1 MNSEEKNKKIY
12 KTGAIASVIV
22 ICLTLLDIVVGSV
35 SGGDLTTVPQLAVDK
50 FAQLHE
56 NRLLGLYNL
65 DLLNFIVSVVMI
77 PTFMALFF
85 ALRSEDS
92 ADSLF
97 SLIIFSIGTTVFIA
111 NNSALPM
118 LDLSQKFNSAPNEDQ
133 RALFAAAG
141 EALIAKG
148 AHGTAGVFP
157 GFLLI
162 TLSELYISYIMVKT
176 RIFSKATGYIG
187 ISGTTLLLIYLVLI
201 TFVPSAKASAMI
213 IVAPGGILSLI
224 WMIMYTRKLFQ
235 LTK

>member
-1 MNSEEKNKKIY
+1 MNTEEKNKTIY
-12 KTGAIASVIV
+12 TTGAIASAIV
-22 ICLTLLDIVVGSV
+22 ICLTLLDIIAGSV

-50 FAQLHE
+50 FTQLHE

-65 DLLNFIVSVVMI
+65 DLLNFIVSVIMI
-77 PTFMALFF
+77 PTFTALFF
-85 ALRSEDS
+85 ALRPEDN
-92 ADSLF
+92 ANSLF

-111 NNSALPM
+111 NNSALP
-118 LDLSQKFNSAPNEDQ
+118 LLELSQKFNSAPNEDQ

-148 AHGTAGVFP
+148 AHGSPGVFP

-162 TLSELYISYIMVKT
+162 TLSELYISYIMLKT

-187 ISGTTLLLIYLVLI
+187 LAGTTLLLIYLVLI

-224 WMIMYTRKLFQ
+224 WMIMYTLKLFQ
-235 LTK
+235 LKR